1 MQTLAPHEYGHLAE
15 LAKCYRDDHLATLK
29 QQPHFNPR
37 LGVDALCFQHLD
49 TRISGASVMA
59 GALITPC
66 ELWLVALPE
75 QATLQAPLDSQCVLA
90 LPSGRYALVL
100 ERLSTG
106 IELYKRKILDDLSD
120 LESLQETARLAQ
132 RMMQQLMTQPSAAHA
147 SPE

>member
-1 MQTLAPHEYGHLAE
+1 MQTLAPHEYGYLAE
-15 LAKCYRDDHLATLK
+15 LAQCYRDEHWTALR

-37 LGVDALCFQHLD
+37 LGVDALCFQHLE

-75 QATLQAPLDSQCVLA
+75 QATLQAPLPSEGVLV
-90 LPSGRYALVL
+90 LPSGRYALEL
-100 ERLSTG
+100 ERLTSG

-120 LESLQETARLAQ
+120 LDSLQESARLAQ
-132 RMMQQLMTQPSAAHA
+132 RMMQQLLAEPDATSLA
-147 SPE
+147 E